1 MGFQPGGVGVKV
13 EKESKLVPL
22 AVIIGALAG
31 LLISIVAARA
41 SFPVYLYYVAV
52 TFLFVAIFSLL
63 FYGFLAHPIYD
74 FIKKKWKIKK
84 HNALARK
91 YFNDFTHYTERFGE
105 FLDQGRS
112 DNIPYVL
119 RDLLGNQA
127 FRCVSYLSTGDFYN
141 LFNCYKERL
150 KRFDKT
156 KEDFSRLVNEF
167 DSILDMYNEH
177 CVYKP
182 VREIRAIGREKVD
195 EETKDN
201 YKKQKGA
208 YELFLRNYMDFGKKL
223 NKEFG
228 ERSFRD
234 YFEMPGEL

>member
-1 MGFQPGGVGVKV
+1 MRITRGAKI
-13 EKESKLVPL
+13 EKESKSCPSP
-22 AVIIGALAG
+22 AIIGALAVV
-31 LLISIVAARA
+31 LITSVTLRT
-41 SFPVYLYYVAV
+41 SFPVPYYVAAI
-52 TFLFVAIFSLL
+52 LLLLAIFSLHI
-63 FYGFLAHPIYD
+63 YGPIYD
-74 FIKKKWKIKK
+74 FFKKKEGIRK

-91 YFNDFTHYTERFGE
+91 HFDEFTHFTERFGE

-156 KEDFSRLVNEF
+156 KEDFSLLVNEF
-167 DSILDMYNEH
+167 DLILDMYNEH

-223 NKEFG
+223 NNEFG
-228 ERSFRD
+228 ERIFRD